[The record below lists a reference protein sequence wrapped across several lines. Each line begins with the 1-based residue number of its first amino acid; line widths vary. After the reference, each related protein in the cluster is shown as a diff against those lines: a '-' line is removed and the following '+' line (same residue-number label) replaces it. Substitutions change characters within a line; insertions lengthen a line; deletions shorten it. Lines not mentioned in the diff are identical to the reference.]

1 LSGYPRFIAHHA
13 RAVLLGTI
21 VVLGVFV
28 FLGSQVFS
36 RLEGQGFNDP
46 TSGSSVAAD
55 ALARSFPG
63 RPNVVILVST
73 RDGANVGSPSITRAG
88 VDLTQLISRQRGV
101 SAVASW
107 WTTSASDMRSR
118 DGLQAL
124 IVAHVASTGTK
135 SADDN
140 TSRLITTLGGGTTML
155 NVAVGGPMGVNHDIN
170 SQVGMDLTHAETLAV
185 PITLILL
192 LVAFASLVAASLP
205 LAIGVIAIFGA
216 FAELF
221 LVSQITDVSIFAIN
235 LATAMGLGLGIDYAL
250 LIVNRFREEMNA
262 QDGVEEALVRTVS
275 SAGRTVIFSS
285 LTVAVA
291 LSALLV
297 FPLYFL
303 RSFAYAGIGV
313 VVIALLGAVVT
324 LPAILALLGPRV
336 NAGRLRRSRPVRAAS
351 GNSVFWQG
359 VARRVMR
366 RPILFALPVVAL
378 LVVAG
383 LPFLHASFGVPD
395 DRVLPTTAS
404 SRQVGDALRS
414 NFGGGTTTA
423 VTSVIEGSPPAG
435 ALAAYAQQLSSLPSV
450 QSVDSAAGSFS
461 AGHQSAAANR
471 SDTRFIAGGV
481 QYLSVVGPADT
492 QSSASQRLVSAVRAV
507 APPNGTTA
515 LVGGAAAELVDGNT
529 AIGSHLALA
538 IAIIAISTFIL
549 LFLFTGSLLLPI
561 KALVLN
567 LLSLTAVFGAMV
579 WIFQDGHGSGFL
591 GFTPGVVNTSMPV
604 LLFCIAFGLSMDYE
618 VFLLSRIKEFHDR
631 GATNDDAVVSGL
643 AHAGRIITT
652 AAALLA
658 VTFLAF
664 ATSKVSFMQLFGL
677 GTAIAIVVDASLI
690 RAILVPAFM
699 RVAGEANWWAPGPL
713 RRLHRRIGLSE
724 AA

>member
-1 LSGYPRFIAHHA
+1 LAGYARFVVHHA
-13 RAVLLGTI
+13 RVLLLGTI

-46 TSGSSVAAD
+46 TSGSSLAAD
-55 ALARSFPG
+55 ALATSFPG
-63 RPNVVILVST
+63 RANLVVLVSA
-73 RDGANVGSPSITRAG
+73 RDGKTVDSPSITSAG
-88 VDLTQLISRQRGV
+88 MDLTQLISRQRGLSGV
-101 SAVASW
+101 TSW
-107 WTTSASDMRSR
+107 WTTGAAELRSH

-124 IVAHVASTGTK
+124 VVGHVASTGTE

-140 TSRLITTLGGGTTML
+140 TTRLIAMVGGGTTAL
-155 NVAVGGPMGVNHDIN
+155 DVAVGGPMGVNHDIN
-170 SQVGMDLTHAETLAV
+170 TQVGKDLTHAETLAV

-192 LVAFASLVAASLP
+192 LIAFASIVAASLP

-221 LVSQITDVSIFAIN
+221 LVSEVTDVSIFAIN
-235 LATAMGLGLGIDYAL
+235 LATALGLGLGIDYAL
-250 LIVNRFREEMNA
+250 LIVNRFREEMVA
-262 QDGVEEALVRTVS
+262 QDSVEEALVRTVS

-383 LPFLHASFGVPD
+383 VPFLHATFGVPD
-395 DRVLPTTAS
+395 DRVLPITLP
-404 SRQVGDALRS
+404 SREVGDALRS

-423 VTSVIEGSPPAG
+423 LTAVIEGSPPAG
-435 ALAAYAQQLSSLPSV
+435 AVAAYAQHLSSLPSV
-450 QSVDSAAGSFS
+450 QSVGSTAGSFS
-461 AGHQSAAANR
+461 GGHQTAAANP
-471 SDTRFIAGGV
+471 SDDRFMAGGV
-481 QYLSVVGPADT
+481 QYLNLIAPADT
-492 QSSASQRLVSAVRAV
+492 QSSDSQRLVSAVRAV

-515 LVGGAAAELVDGNT
+515 FIGGAAAELVDGNT

-549 LFLFTGSLLLPI
+549 LFLFTGSVLLPI

-567 LLSLTAVFGAMV
+567 LLSLTGVFGAMV

-631 GATNDDAVVSGL
+631 GVTNDEAVVSGL
-643 AHAGRIITT
+643 AHTARIITT
-652 AAALLA
+652 AAALLT

-677 GTAIAIVVDASLI
+677 GTAIAIVVDATLI
-690 RAILVPAFM
+690 RAILVPVFM
-699 RVAGEANWWAPGPL
+699 HVAGEANWWAPGPL
-713 RRLHRRIGLSE
+713 RRLHRRIGLGE
-724 AA
+724 A